1 MVCRGNRSHTKNKR
15 FAYLDDYEKGG
26 IPQFTPSTKNK
37 RKVRCIET
45 GEIFT
50 SISDAGRE
58 KSAKKITEV
67 CRGSRKTSGGYHWE
81 YV

>member
-1 MVCRGNRSHTKNKR
+1 MR
-15 FAYLDDYEKGG
+15 FAYLDDYKNGK
-26 IPQFTPSTKNK
+26 IPQFIPSTKNK

-50 SISDAGRE
+50 SISDAERE
-58 KSAKKITEV
+58 KGGRSISRV
-67 CRGSRKTSGGYHWE
+67 CKGSRKTSGGYHWE